1 MFHGIF
7 IWILINTNVVV
18 MNFGRKCVCVCGWV
32 WGCNKAAISHFK
44 IDIVKRI
51 AIRKC
56 VL

>member
-18 MNFGRKCVCVCGWV
+18 MNFGRKCVCGWV